1 MWKFIFW
8 FFVLIPSVIAEP
20 IDFNRGVYDFN
31 GDVTHFKNIINFHL
45 DNPAKTE
52 ISLPDSFDNLSIK
65 NGEEILYYN
74 FVNGKAVIDSL
85 NENSEITIEYD
96 TNEFVKDGI
105 FVADFKTP
113 YFSNF
118 AFLEFWINEDYV
130 LKKIS
135 PDAREIIKED
145 GKTKVKWQLQNLE
158 KEIRLFAV
166 FEKKNN
172 WGYFVMPVFTLIVI
186 IYFLINRKKF

>member
-8 FFVLIPSVIAEP
+8 FFVLTPVALAEP
-20 IDFNRGVYDFN
+20 IDFNRAVYDFN
-31 GDVTHFKNIINFHL
+31 GDITHFKNVITFHL

-52 ISLPDSFDNLSIK
+52 ISLPDSFDNLTIK
-65 NGEEILYYN
+65 NGGKILDYN
-74 FVNGKAVIDSL
+74 FVNGKAEIDVL
-85 NENSEITIEYD
+85 NGNSEIIIEYD
-96 TNEFVKDGI
+96 TNEFVKDEI
-105 FVADFKTP
+105 FVADFESP

-118 AFLEFWINEDYV
+118 VFLELWIDDDYV

-135 PDAREIIKED
+135 PDAREIIKEG
-145 GKTKVKWQLQNLE
+145 GKVKVKWQLQNLE
-158 KEIRLFAV
+158 KNSRLFAV

-172 WGYFVMPVFTLIVI
+172 WGYFVIPVFTLIVI